1 MNCNVEKTAAVDLSD
16 ISLDASIP
24 EGDAYDFL
32 TNTSPTASLLTVT
45 QRELPAKLSWLS
57 DMVLCVVVRFVWP
70 RENKGILGHLSF
82 NTSSVTDLCGFRQI
96 TSYLLQ

>member
-45 QRELPAKLSWLS
+45 QRELPAKLS
-57 DMVLCVVVRFVWP
+57 
-70 RENKGILGHLSF
+70 
-82 NTSSVTDLCGFRQI
+82 
-96 TSYLLQ
+96 